1 MIELLALDLDGTIVG
16 DDGVISLRNRQALAA
31 AQARG
36 VEVTLATGRMFQAT
50 LPFARELRIAAPLI
64 CYQGSMVRSPSG
76 DPPIVHRTVPLDL
89 AHRVVEWT
97 RERGLAVS
105 AYVDDELYTDRVT
118 PDTLYDAQLSQVEL
132 HSVDDLLALLATEPT
147 KLAIVTDG
155 TGTDE
160 IVLDL
165 ARAIGDRLRVVKTHP
180 RFVEA
185 THPQVSK
192 GWALAQLAHW
202 IGVPQENVMA
212 AGDND
217 NDAEMI
223 AWAGLG
229 VAMGNASPHAREA
242 ADHLA
247 PRWEEDGLAWAVERF
262 ILK

>member
-16 DDGVISLRNRQALAA
+16 DDGIISPRTRQALAA

-36 VEVTLATGRMFQAT
+36 VEVTLATGRMFQAA
-50 LPFARELRIAAPLI
+50 LPFARELSIGAPLI

-76 DPPIVHRTVPLDL
+76 DPPVVHRTVPLNL
-89 AHRVVEWT
+89 AHRVVEWA
-97 RERGLAVS
+97 RERDLSVS
-105 AYVDDELYTDRVT
+105 AYLDDRLYTDRVT
-118 PDTLYDAQLSQVEL
+118 PDTLFDAQLSQVEL
-132 HSVDDLLALLATEPT
+132 HRVDDLLALLTAEPT

-155 TGTDE
+155 RGTGR
-160 IVLDL
+160 IARDL
-165 ARAIGDRLRVVKTHP
+165 AGAMGDRLRVVKTHP

-185 THPQVSK
+185 THPRVSK
-192 GWALAQLAHW
+192 GWALAQLARLLD
-202 IGVPQENVMA
+202 VPRESVMA

-229 VAMGNASPHAREA
+229 VAVGNASPRAREA

-247 PRWEEDGLAWAVERF
+247 PPLEQDGLARAVERF
-262 ILK
+262 ILG

>member
-1 MIELLALDLDGTIVG
+1 VIELLALDLDGTIVG
-16 DDGVISLRNRQALAA
+16 DDGVISPRTRRALAA

-36 VEVTLATGRMFQAT
+36 VQVTLATGRMFQAT
-50 LPFARELRIAAPLI
+50 LPFARELRITSPLI

-76 DPPIVHRTVPLDL
+76 DPPLVHRTVPLDL
-89 AHRVVEWT
+89 AHRVVKWA
-97 RERGLAVS
+97 RERDLSVS
-105 AYVDDELYTDRVT
+105 AYLDDRLYTDRVT
-118 PDTLYDAQLSQVEL
+118 PDTLFDAQLSQVEL
-132 HSVDDLLALLATEPT
+132 HRADDLLSLLTAEPT

-155 TGTDE
+155 RGTDR
-160 IVLDL
+160 ISRDL
-165 ARAIGDRLRVVKTHP
+165 AGAMGGRLRVVKTHP

-192 GWALAQLAHW
+192 GWALARLARLM
-202 IGVPQENVMA
+202 GVPRENVMA

-229 VAMGNASPHAREA
+229 VAVGNGSLRAREA

-247 PRWEEDGLAWAVERF
+247 PPLEQDGLARAVERF
-262 ILK
+262 ILG